1 MAMTWASDDV
11 IVFSTSDGNGL
22 RRVPA
27 GGGVSQSLTTENS
40 DQTLHTWPQ
49 ALPGRAG
56 VLFTVWKGPAEGATG
71 RVVGSGRIAHV
82 SLETGQV
89 TDLGPG
95 SHPQYSPTGHVIYSA
110 DGALWTVGFDP
121 RRPAFKGDPTPVV
134 QGVQPRQFGGAN
146 FSVSGNGSLVYV
158 SASREAIE
166 RTLVWVDRNG
176 GEQPLGLPPAEYHYP
191 RVSPDGKRVA
201 VSIGATA
208 GGDLWVYDTARGTS
222 LRLTTSPTEVRVPVV
237 DNRRPAPCVRHGLRL
252 QTRVAHD
259 DRRQCRPARSIGGTL
274 KGQTSWIRRG
284 GRVTGRLLVFG
295 YGSGTRQ
302 RQFRHWRSFLGW
314 NSHVEAAGPDR
325 GKRTHG
331 QPVPR
336 RDWIAYVSDETG
348 RAEVYVERFP
358 TRGNRQSVS
367 ADGGDDPMWSPT
379 GRELY
384 YRRPS
389 DGAMMAVPIATTPT
403 FSAGTPKALFK
414 GRYFD
419 AGGHYYDVAPDGQ
432 RFLMLKDSER

>member
-1 MAMTWASDDV
+1 MEGS
-11 IVFSTSDGNGL
+11 
-22 RRVPA
+22 PE
-27 GGGVSQSLTTENS
+27 GV
-40 DQTLHTWPQ
+40 
-49 ALPGRAG
+49 
-56 VLFTVWKGPAEGATG
+56 TG

-82 SLETGQV
+82 ALETGQV

-158 SASREAIE
+158 STSREAIE

-208 GGDLWVYDTARGTS
+208 GGDLWVYDIARGTS
-222 LRLTTSPTEVRVPVV
+222 LRLTTSPTESEYPLWTT
-237 DNRRPAPCVRHGLRL
+237 DGQRL
-252 QTRVAHD
+252 VFGRD
-259 DRRQCRPARSIGGTL
+259 FGS
-274 KGQTSWIRRG
+274 RRG
-284 GRVTGRLLVFG
+284 LLTTIADGSGQLDRLAELDGTDFVDPQGWSSDGKTLVFG
-295 YGSGTRQ
+295 YGSGTGNVDFGIGVLSMDGTPAWKPLVQ
-302 RQFRHWRSFLGW
+302 T
-314 NSHVEAAGPDR
+314 AANEHTASLSPA
-325 GKRTHG
+325 
-331 QPVPR
+331 
-336 RDWIAYVSDETG
+336 RDWIAYVSNETG
-348 RAEVYVERFP
+348 RDEVYVERFP

-384 YRRPS
+384 YRRPI
-389 DGAMMAVPIATTPT
+389 DGAMMAVPVATTPT

-432 RFLMLKDSER
+432 RFLMLKNSESISASMLPIILIENWQEELKRLMPTK

>member
-40 DQTLHTWPQ
+40 AQTLHTWPQ

-56 VLFTVWKGPAEGATG
+56 VLFTVWKGPPEGVTG

-158 SASREAIE
+158 STSREAIE

-208 GGDLWVYDTARGTS
+208 GGDLWVYDIARGTS

-252 QTRVAHD
+252 QTRIAHD
-259 DRRQCRPARSIGGTL
+259 DR
-274 KGQTSWIRRG
+274 
-284 GRVTGRLLVFG
+284 
-295 YGSGTRQ
+295 
-302 RQFRHWRSFLGW
+302 
-314 NSHVEAAGPDR
+314 
-325 GKRTHG
+325 
-331 QPVPR
+331 
-336 RDWIAYVSDETG
+336 
-348 RAEVYVERFP
+348 
-358 TRGNRQSVS
+358 
-367 ADGGDDPMWSPT
+367 
-379 GRELY
+379 
-384 YRRPS
+384 
-389 DGAMMAVPIATTPT
+389 
-403 FSAGTPKALFK
+403 
-414 GRYFD
+414 
-419 AGGHYYDVAPDGQ
+419 
-432 RFLMLKDSER
+432 